1 MKGTGIQY
9 QMMMDWEQLKRELPR
24 WIEESRAISQHGEVA
39 SYIPGLISAPHDAL
53 SISLFGIQGEHV
65 HAGDCQLMFTMQSI
79 SKVFSLLLAL
89 LDSGETGVF
98 DKVGMEPT
106 GDDFNS
112 ILKLE
117 LVDPGKPF
125 NPFINAGAIA
135 IAPLIAGRTPQ
146 EKSIRML
153 NFVRELAND
162 PSITWNERIYQSEK
176 ETAHR
181 NRSLAYFL
189 KDNGILQGDVEDVL
203 EVYFR
208 QCAIEIHTENLARMA
223 LVLANGGCDPYS
235 GHRYIPKHNVQIVN
249 SFMVTCGM
257 YNASGEFAI
266 QVGVPAKSG
275 VSGGIL
281 AVIPGKMGIGV
292 VGPSLNEKGNSV
304 AGVHLLSVLSERYEW
319 SIF

>member
-1 MKGTGIQY
+1 MAKN
-9 QMMMDWEQLKRELPR
+9 
-24 WIEESRAISQHGEVA
+24 GEVA
-39 SYIPGLISAPHDAL
+39 SYIPGLTSAPSDAL
-53 SISLFGIQGEHV
+53 SISLSGMQGERV
-65 HAGDCQLMFTMQSI
+65 HAGDRQLMFTMQSI

-89 LDSGETGVF
+89 LDSGEFGVF

-112 ILKLE
+112 ILRLE
-117 LVDPGKPF
+117 LVEPGKPF

-135 IAPLIAGRTPQ
+135 IAPLIEGRTPE
-146 EKSIRML
+146 EKSTRML
-153 NFVRELAND
+153 NFIRELAND
-162 PSITWNERIYQSEK
+162 HSIKWNEDVYRSEK
-176 ETAHR
+176 ATAHR

-189 KDNGILQGDVEDVL
+189 KDNCVLNDDVEDIL

-208 QCAIEIHTENLARMA
+208 QCSIEVHTDHLAQMA
-223 LVLANGGCDPYS
+223 LILANGGCDPCS
-235 GHRYIPKHNVQIVN
+235 GRCYIPKHYVQIVN

-266 QVGVPAKSG
+266 QVGIPAKSG

-281 AVIPGKMGIGV
+281 AVIPGKMGIGL
-292 VGPSLNEKGNSV
+292 VGPALNKKGNSV
-304 AGVHLLSVLSERYEW
+304 AGVHLLGVLSGQYKW

>member
-1 MKGTGIQY
+1 MTIY
-9 QMMMDWEQLKRELPR
+9 WNQLKRELPQLV
-24 WIEESRAISQHGEVA
+24 EENRMLSKRGNVA
-39 SYIPGLISAPHDAL
+39 SYIPGLENAPQDAL
-53 SISLFGIQGEHV
+53 CISLFSTQAEKIHV
-65 HAGDCQLMFTMQSI
+65 GDSQYMFTMQSI

-89 LDSGETGVF
+89 LDRGKSVVF

-125 NPFINAGAIA
+125 NPFINAGAIT
-135 IAPLIAGRTPQ
+135 IASLIKGRTPE
-146 EKSIRML
+146 EKSYRML
-153 NFVRELAND
+153 TFIRELAND
-162 PSITWNERIYQSEK
+162 PTITWNEAIYKSEK

-181 NRSLAYFL
+181 NRSLAYYL
-189 KDNGILQGDVEDVL
+189 KDNGVLEQDVEETL

-208 QCAIEIHTENLARMA
+208 QCAIEVNTDHLAHMG
-223 LVLANGGCDPYS
+223 LVLASGGYNPYTRKQ
-235 GHRYIPKHNVQIVN
+235 HIPAHYVQITN

-266 QVGVPAKSG
+266 QVGIPAKSG

-281 AVIPGKMGIGV
+281 AVIPNVMGVGV
-292 VGPSLNEKGNSV
+292 VGPALNEKGNSL
-304 AGVHLLSVLSERYEW
+304 AGVQLLISLSERYNW

>member
-1 MKGTGIQY
+1 MTTYWQ
-9 QMMMDWEQLKRELPR
+9 QLRRELPQ
-24 WIEESRAISQHGEVA
+24 WVEESRTVSQDGEVA
-39 SYIPGLISAPHDAL
+39 SYIPGLASAPKDAL
-53 SISLFGIQGEHV
+53 CISLFGIQGEQV
-65 HAGDCQLMFTMQSI
+65 HAGDCKLTFTMQSI

-89 LDSGETGVF
+89 LDSGEAGVF
-98 DKVGMEPT
+98 SKVGMEPT

-135 IAPLIAGRTPQ
+135 IASLIEGETPQ
-146 EKSIRML
+146 GKSMRML
-153 NFVRELAND
+153 EFIRELADD
-162 PSITWNERIYQSEK
+162 PTITWNEEVYQSEK
-176 ETAHR
+176 DTAHR

-189 KDNGILQGDVEDVL
+189 KDNGVLQADVEDTL

-208 QCAIEIHTENLARMA
+208 QCAIEVNTDHLARMA
-223 LVLANGGCDPYS
+223 LVLANGGCNPQN
-235 GHRYIPKHNVQIVN
+235 GRCYIPKHYVQIAN

-266 QVGVPAKSG
+266 QVGIPAKSG

-292 VGPSLNEKGNSV
+292 VGPALNKKGNSV
-304 AGVHLLSVLSERYEW
+304 AGVHLLGALSERYDW